1 MKTLKAPNQWTNDS
15 TVVVLLL
22 LVGICTGGALES
34 VDGAPAPEPAPET
47 DGFAPPD
54 FLFQMV
60 AGGATFE
67 AGVGSHDGVLTLE
80 NVSKETI
87 AFSDRPERIAR
98 IIPTDEYLTLFE
110 TVGGGPEDNSF
121 LADPPNAAFSCAV
134 GPSEI
139 VRAVFVLHSPS
150 EALGSG
156 FLSFEVDVLY
166 LSHLEESLTCEGPV
180 RSRN

>member
-1 MKTLKAPNQWTNDS
+1 MKTHKALNQWTNDS

-47 DGFAPPD
+47 DGFAPPE

-87 AFSDRPERIAR
+87 AFSDRPESIAFR
-98 IIPTDEYLTLFE
+98 F
-110 TVGGGPEDNSF
+110 
-121 LADPPNAAFSCAV
+121 
-134 GPSEI
+134 
-139 VRAVFVLHSPS
+139 R
-150 EALGSG
+150 
-156 FLSFEVDVLY
+156 
-166 LSHLEESLTCEGPV
+166 
-180 RSRN
+180 